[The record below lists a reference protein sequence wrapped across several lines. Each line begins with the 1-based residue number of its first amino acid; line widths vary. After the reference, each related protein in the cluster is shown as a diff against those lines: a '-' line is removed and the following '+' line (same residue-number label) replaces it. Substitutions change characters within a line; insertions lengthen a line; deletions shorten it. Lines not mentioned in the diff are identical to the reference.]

1 VVQALPPAPT
11 EDAAD
16 AQGSR
21 PAMDAVI
28 KLPAALINS
37 PFSAMNCPLW

>member
-1 VVQALPPAPT
+1 
-11 EDAAD
+11 
-16 AQGSR
+16 
-21 PAMDAVI
+21 MDAVI